1 MFVLNSECGFSVGK
15 FEWSIGTIIQVMKIN
30 KVVSNESG
38 FIGLNYP
45 DWVHKLIE
53 LVRKLLNT

>member
-30 KVVSNESG
+30 KVVPNESG

-45 DWVHKLIE
+45 YPL
-53 LVRKLLNT
+53 LV